1 MSVSLSKLESWKI
14 MKNIFKWL
22 WNRRYK
28 ISEFLLL
35 ITFYIIFMPIFMLI
49 CWGLVEVLIW
59 LR

>member
-1 MSVSLSKLESWKI
+1 